1 MDAWF
6 LGHIITLRFQAR
18 ESSGIM
24 TKDFLSRLLELKKSV
39 AADPNAENHRGI
51 TPGILTAQG
60 SVFILA
66 GYLTTVLT
74 LEMVYYA
81 LSKNQEAQE
90 RAYAEVVNV
99 LEQSDGK
106 INHESVE
113 EMEYLE
119 GIINETMRMYGV
131 ANFVGRVC
139 KKDCEVR

>member
-1 MDAWF
+1 
-6 LGHIITLRFQAR
+6 
-18 ESSGIM
+18 M

-81 LSKNQEAQE
+81 LAKNQEAQE
-90 RAYAEVVNV
+90 RAYAEVVGI

-113 EMEYLE
+113 GMSYTEAV
-119 GIINETMRMYGV
+119 INETLRMYAPV
-131 ANFVGRVC
+131 TNFARTC
-139 KKDCEVR
+139 MKDCEVNARYKLSNSFLNYQ